1 MPGLSI
7 SSIVIGSPSGIG
19 ISDKPK
25 PDISKR
31 EGDDFFDKILL
42 IIPEK
47 PFPPLNASKE
57 AKLSGL
63 LISSKLIPAVSDNQ
77 VLYSVFCANDFI

>member
-1 MPGLSI
+1 MSA
-7 SSIVIGSPSGIG
+7 IVIGNPSGIG
-19 ISDKPK
+19 VSDKIK
-25 PDISKR
+25 PHSSKR
-31 EGDDFFDKILL
+31 EVQSFFDKILL

-47 PFPPLNASKE
+47 PLPPLSASKE

-63 LISSKLIPAVSDNQ
+63 LISSKLMPAVSDNQ

>member
-1 MPGLSI
+1 MI
-7 SSIVIGSPSGIG
+7 
-19 ISDKPK
+19 
-25 PDISKR
+25 
-31 EGDDFFDKILL
+31 FFDKILL